1 MLSSGVRMPLE
12 MLLSRDGAPD
22 LNPVS
27 TLVQLAA
34 NVHPKRQW
42 MMAQVPVSLTCMRET
57 RMES

>member
-1 MLSSGVRMPLE
+1 MPLE